1 MGFFSRRRPLTAFE
15 WKDAPPPSLCVA
27 SAAFVH
33 CNSKHHCMTKSSHSL
48 VALSSLAQ
56 TRPQL
61 YSNKLLHAHPP
72 LPLLLLLL
80 LCPHLH
86 QSNVSD
92 KY

>member
-48 VALSSLAQ
+48 VAHSSLFRLSHKRGHCS
-56 TRPQL
+56 TLTNFYTPIRP
-61 YSNKLLHAHPP
+61 
-72 LPLLLLLL
+72 
-80 LCPHLH
+80 CPCCCCCCSALTYT
-86 QSNVSD
+86 
-92 KY
+92 KAM